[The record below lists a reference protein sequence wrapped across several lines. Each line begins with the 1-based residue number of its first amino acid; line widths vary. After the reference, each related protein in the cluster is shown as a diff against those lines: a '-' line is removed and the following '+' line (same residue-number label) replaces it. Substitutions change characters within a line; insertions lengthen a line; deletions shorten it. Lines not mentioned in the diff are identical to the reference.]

1 MANSMILVTQD
12 HYLFQGVKNFF
23 PDIIQLDSSGKAIL
37 DNEVDELSL
46 LVDSRSPLCHYDY
59 LVMEAAQ
66 SRKRICC
73 IVLDMRHRE
82 EHLLSLKSFLNMSLS
97 PADMA
102 TLFGLFLEMKSNR
115 LTKEWFDNLRLSMTE
130 QLMLRFL
137 GAGMT
142 MEEVAVNLNTSLKS
156 LYRKRTALYERL
168 GLDNFNEACLFIFK
182 NKLLDQSGRSP

>member
-1 MANSMILVTQD
+1 MANSMILVTRD

-102 TLFGLFLEMKSNR
+102 TLFGLFPG
-115 LTKEWFDNLRLSMTE
+115 D
-130 QLMLRFL
+130 
-137 GAGMT
+137 
-142 MEEVAVNLNTSLKS
+142 EE
-156 LYRKRTALYERL
+156 
-168 GLDNFNEACLFIFK
+168 
-182 NKLLDQSGRSP
+182 

>member
-1 MANSMILVTQD
+1 
-12 HYLFQGVKNFF
+12 
-23 PDIIQLDSSGKAIL
+23 
-37 DNEVDELSL
+37 
-46 LVDSRSPLCHYDY
+46 
-59 LVMEAAQ
+59 MEAAQ

-142 MEEVAVNLNTSLKS
+142 MEEVALNLNTSLKS

>member
-1 MANSMILVTQD
+1 
-12 HYLFQGVKNFF
+12 
-23 PDIIQLDSSGKAIL
+23 
-37 DNEVDELSL
+37 
-46 LVDSRSPLCHYDY
+46 
-59 LVMEAAQ
+59 
-66 SRKRICC
+66 
-73 IVLDMRHRE
+73 
-82 EHLLSLKSFLNMSLS
+82 
-97 PADMA
+97 
-102 TLFGLFLEMKSNR
+102 NR

-142 MEEVAVNLNTSLKS
+142 MEEVALNLNTSLKS